1 MVLHNRVNKVI
12 IMDITAFFTSDIF
25 TLAVIPLLIFLSRI
39 VDVSIGTIRVIFI
52 SKGYKYI
59 APLLGF
65 IEVVVWLI
73 AIKEIMNNLN
83 GVVGYIAYGLGFA
96 TGTYVGMILED
107 RLSVGKVVLRIITQ
121 SDSENLVTTLRESN
135 HIVTTIDAKGS
146 SGDVNIIFMI
156 INRDRVKSIVKTVN
170 KFNPKAFYSIEDVR
184 FAVENQKSEKKYKNI
199 L

>member
-1 MVLHNRVNKVI
+1 
-12 IMDITAFFTSDIF
+12 
-25 TLAVIPLLIFLSRI
+25 
-39 VDVSIGTIRVIFI
+39 
-52 SKGYKYI
+52 
-59 APLLGF
+59 
-65 IEVVVWLI
+65 
-73 AIKEIMNNLN
+73 
-83 GVVGYIAYGLGFA
+83 
-96 TGTYVGMILED
+96 MILED